1 MRMPNEEK
9 VATET
14 TDPRRHALLRSTLS
28 VLFLGILLFAPAGT
42 LRYWQAWLYGFVF
55 VAGTAA
61 ISVYFLKH
69 DPKLV
74 ERRLKVGPRAE
85 TEPAQKV
92 IMTIIFAGFLLLMIF
107 PGLDRRWHWSGVPTW
122 LVLLANGLV
131 ALSFVAFFIV
141 LKQNS
146 YAASTITVEPDQPV
160 VSTGVYAIVRHP
172 LYSAALLLVIYTPLG
187 LGSYWGLI
195 VVVATL
201 PALIWRLL
209 DEERFL
215 KINLPGYREYCLKTR
230 YRLIPL
236 LW

>member
-9 VATET
+9 VAAET
-14 TDPRRHALLRSTLS
+14 TDPPRHALLRSTLS

-42 LRYWQAWLYGFVF
+42 LRYWQAWSYGFVF

-74 ERRLKVGPRAE
+74 ERRMKVGPRAE
-85 TEPAQKV
+85 TEPAQKI
-92 IMTIIFAGFLLLMIF
+92 IMTITFADFLLLMVL
-107 PGLDRRWHWSGVPTW
+107 PGFDHRWHWSDVPTW
-122 LVLLANGLV
+122 LVLAANGLV
-131 ALSFVAFFIV
+131 ALSFAAFFVV

-172 LYSAALLLVIYTPLG
+172 LYSAALPLVIFTPLA

-201 PALIWRLL
+201 PALIWRLR

>member
-1 MRMPNEEK
+1 M
-9 VATET
+9 
-14 TDPRRHALLRSTLS
+14 
-28 VLFLGILLFAPAGT
+28 
-42 LRYWQAWLYGFVF
+42 
-55 VAGTAA
+55 
-61 ISVYFLKH
+61 
-69 DPKLV
+69 
-74 ERRLKVGPRAE
+74 
-85 TEPAQKV
+85 
-92 IMTIIFAGFLLLMIF
+92 
-107 PGLDRRWHWSGVPTW
+107 
-122 LVLLANGLV
+122 
-131 ALSFVAFFIV
+131 

-172 LYSAALLLVIYTPLG
+172 LYSAALLLVIFTPLA

-201 PALIWRLL
+201 PALIWRLQ

-215 KINLPGYREYCLKTR
+215 KINLPGYREYCVKTR